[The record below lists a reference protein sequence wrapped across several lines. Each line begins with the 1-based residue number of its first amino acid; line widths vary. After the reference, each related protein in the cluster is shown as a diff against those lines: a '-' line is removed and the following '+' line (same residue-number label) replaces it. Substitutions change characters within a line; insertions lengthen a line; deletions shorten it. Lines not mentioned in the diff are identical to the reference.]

1 MAELDDTSRAFNA
14 EDGNLYSKI
23 TFVGI
28 RASINRHLR
37 APPFDNTYSLMSDS
51 SFQKS
56 NQMFSAMLKQLQR
69 EGLDRAKNHPSIYE
83 GGGGN
88 PKALQRKVWF
98 DVMIS
103 FGPRGRGNQRYI
115 CFQNR

>member
-1 MAELDDTSRAFNA
+1 
-14 EDGNLYSKI
+14 
-23 TFVGI
+23 
-28 RASINRHLR
+28 
-37 APPFDNTYSLMSDS
+37 MSDS
-51 SFQKS
+51 SLHKS

-69 EGLDRAKNHPSIYE
+69 EGLDRAKHHPSIYE

-115 CFQNR
+115 CFQNRYDVRLVSQLWPVFFIISLSEIPAWARMCTVVALTQ